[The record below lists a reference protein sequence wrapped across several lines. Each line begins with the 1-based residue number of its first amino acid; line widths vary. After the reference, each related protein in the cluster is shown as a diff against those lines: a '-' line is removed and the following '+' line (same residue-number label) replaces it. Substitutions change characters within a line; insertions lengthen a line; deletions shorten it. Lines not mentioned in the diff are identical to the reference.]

1 MKNEMKFRRILC
13 HIFGGG
19 CLSLSLPLSRLSR
32 LLVSRERVRKAD
44 RASRGAFSLSR
55 TRSPR
60 LAKRACRR
68 REEGERRT
76 RLRWLDRGEKRANR
90 PRSPLLSCARP
101 PFRSVPWAGEAASDT
116 APPCRSIP
124 AASRPKPTTTSTS
137 ISRRP
142 THAAATSSP
151 LPSRFDGKSSSLAR
165 SRWRRGYR
173 ASTRQT
179 RCRACWLRCSAWRAR
194 QTDREA
200 GVSFEVCFLD

>member
-1 MKNEMKFRRILC
+1 LFRGR
-13 HIFGGG
+13 GSERQTEPPEAPSP
-19 CLSLSLPLSRLSR
+19 CLG
-32 LLVSRERVRKAD
+32 
-44 RASRGAFSLSR
+44 RGALVW
-55 TRSPR
+55 PR
-60 LAKRACRR
+60 GRALVWPR

-76 RLRWLDRGEKRANR
+76 RLRWLDQGEKRANR

-101 PFRSVPWAGEAASDT
+101 PFRSIPWAGEAASDT

-142 THAAATSSP
+142 TRAAATSSP